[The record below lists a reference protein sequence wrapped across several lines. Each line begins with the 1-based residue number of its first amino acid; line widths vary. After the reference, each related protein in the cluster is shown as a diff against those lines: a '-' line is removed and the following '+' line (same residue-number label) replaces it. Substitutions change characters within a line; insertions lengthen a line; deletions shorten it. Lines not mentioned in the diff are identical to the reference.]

1 MSGGRFWV
9 SLSFERV
16 REMRSVLNW
25 LRKSSLA
32 AVAVV
37 CLVMPAN
44 RAKAGMIYDTTGG
57 SGVSLTTSN
66 VQFALSFQTTST
78 EYVINAVGV
87 EMGNTG
93 SSLTGTLNVSIYDA
107 TGMGNAPGAQL
118 GTNIGSVDAASLS
131 TFATVFSFT
140 GLSRSLSPSTNYYI
154 VIAPNNLSGQY
165 SLSGTA
171 TPSGGIVNGSLGFG
185 YNSPSWSVTP
195 GSYIIGYVSASS
207 GGGSGGAVPEPTS
220 MAIFGLGA
228 LGFAYRNR
236 RKLMK

>member
-1 MSGGRFWV
+1 
-9 SLSFERV
+9 
-16 REMRSVLNW
+16 MRSVLNW
-25 LRKSSLA
+25 LRTSSLA

-37 CLVMPAN
+37 CLVMPSN

-107 TGMGNAPGAQL
+107 TGVGNAPGAQL

-140 GLSRSLSPSTNYYI
+140 GTI
-154 VIAPNNLSGQY
+154 
-165 SLSGTA
+165 
-171 TPSGGIVNGSLGFG
+171 
-185 YNSPSWSVTP
+185 SV
-195 GSYIIGYVSASS
+195 A
-207 GGGSGGAVPEPTS
+207 
-220 MAIFGLGA
+220 
-228 LGFAYRNR
+228 
-236 RKLMK
+236 